1 MIFYLSYINIELNKK
16 GNFFMQI
23 EMEVSSIII
32 WDVQLPWFFN
42 AEICW
47 GNLPKETIYQDEAQ
61 ATQFP
66 WLNWIF
72 AMKRPTVVEAQPT

>member
-1 MIFYLSYINIELNKK
+1 
-16 GNFFMQI
+16 MQI

-32 WDVQLPWFFN
+32 WDVQVPWFFN